1 VCPGRHRCGPH
12 PRGRHW
18 VVLALVVL
26 AVLAGRGTT
35 CVGTPSIPVQVTI
48 NTTEAV
54 SAPRTTAVTTT
65 VTTTPRIGHGAS
77 LAHRRSDDSRETQR
91 FGNAADS
98 FYAAASRHGRVRE
111 PNEFHCRS
119 LRILSPIGEPP
130 TVPPGQFTACGGQ
143 FGRALPVR
151 IHPF

>member
-1 VCPGRHRCGPH
+1 MWTCFGMRLSSGRCPGSRVDTCRGTLLAAEANAIAVTSGRIRCGALGGCPGRHRCGPH

-65 VTTTPRIGHGAS
+65 VTTPRIGHGAS
-77 LAHRRSDDSRETQR
+77 LA
-91 FGNAADS
+91 
-98 FYAAASRHGRVRE
+98 
-111 PNEFHCRS
+111 
-119 LRILSPIGEPP
+119 
-130 TVPPGQFTACGGQ
+130 
-143 FGRALPVR
+143 
-151 IHPF
+151 

>member
-1 VCPGRHRCGPH
+1 
-12 PRGRHW
+12 

-65 VTTTPRIGHGAS
+65 VMMASWDRWKCRLWILYGDRLPFGYEDDGIHAAFPLAGMRPRDPLVQRT
-77 LAHRRSDDSRETQR
+77 LARRCS
-91 FGNAADS
+91 N
-98 FYAAASRHGRVRE
+98 H
-111 PNEFHCRS
+111 
-119 LRILSPIGEPP
+119 
-130 TVPPGQFTACGGQ
+130 
-143 FGRALPVR
+143 
-151 IHPF
+151 